1 MTNVAELPD
10 TRIWSVRAEYGNVL
24 VGHFLDQGI
33 VSMGWLIGPIG
44 DDDSTAEIIERLAKL
59 NPDAKAQTLRVWA
72 AEIKRFNR
80 EMAVG
85 DAVCTYD
92 PQRRIYHIGIIRDL
106 LIPAE
111 LGRQSEDPDYSHDYV
126 HRVEWLYQV
135 SRDILS
141 QATRNSLGGQLTL
154 FRLSPEASA
163 ELRGHCSGGR

>member
-1 MTNVAELPD
+1 MTNTAQLPD

-24 VGHFLDQGI
+24 VGHFLEQGI
-33 VSMGWLIGPIG
+33 VSMGWLIGPISES
-44 DDDSTAEIIERLAKL
+44 DSTDEIIERLAKH
-59 NPDAKAQTLRVWA
+59 NPDAKIQALRVWA

-85 DAVCTYD
+85 DTVCTYD
-92 PQRRIYHIGIIRDL
+92 PKSQIYHLGIIRSL

-111 LGRQSEDPDYSHDYV
+111 LGRQSEYPDYSHDYV
-126 HRVEWLYQV
+126 HRVEWLHQV

-141 QATRNSLGGQLTL
+141 QPTRNSLGGQLTL

-163 ELRGHCSGGR
+163 ELRRHCSG